1 MEGATF
7 PPTLKTEK
15 KFEENES
22 THWNFR
28 DLFTSFLKKCRA

>member
-15 KFEENES
+15 KYEK
-22 THWNFR
+22 TKV
-28 DLFTSFLKKCRA
+28 LTGTYGIL